1 VDPNFVITSVLNRWL
16 AAGGANSAISNIA
29 AELSIVSPNMAATFN
44 TLNNS
49 ISNLVDP
56 TYGMVA
62 GVNCLLIGEDLIT
75 TKNTV
80 CVSLFNSLYYLY
92 LNLKNPD
99 DLNIIRGP
107 QVQTKKKTHRR
118 ALGCNPTPPLIGSNY
133 PW

>member
-1 VDPNFVITSVLNRWL
+1 MKAGFKGFVQ
-16 AAGGANSAISNIA
+16 
-29 AELSIVSPNMAATFN
+29 LSYQFKSRLTNQYIF
-44 TLNNS
+44 
-49 ISNLVDP
+49 
-56 TYGMVA
+56 
-62 GVNCLLIGEDLIT
+62 
-75 TKNTV
+75 
-80 CVSLFNSLYYLY
+80 FY